1 MKISNLK
8 IGSRLG
14 LGFGVVVL
22 LLAAVAAIAI
32 TRINLIN
39 HATDRILD
47 KSFVKLAVTKQIQTE
62 VNLQSRYLR
71 DAVIGAADPAE
82 VGASLGKLDTS
93 LRNNE
98 ANFKKLEGMLFLA
111 KGRELFKTMSERRQ
125 VYTQRRDAT
134 IKMIK
139 AGQAQEAGKYLLK
152 DLPAAQ
158 GEFFEAIDVMAAFQ
172 EQLMREDGE
181 QARADGGFAVRMTLA
196 LSVTAL
202 IAAALIGIFITRSI
216 TVPVN
221 HAVALAQTV
230 AAGDLSSR
238 IEVQSKDE
246 IGSLMQALKEMNQSL
261 NNIVGE
267 VRVSTEEIAT
277 ATGEVAIGNMDLSS
291 RTEQQASALEETA
304 SSMEELTSTVKQ
316 NSDNARQANQL
327 AASAVE
333 VARQGG
339 VVVDQVVT
347 TMGQINDSAAKI
359 SDIIGV
365 IDGIAFQTNIL
376 ALNAAVEAA
385 RAGEQGR
392 GFAVVASEVRNLA
405 QRSAGAAKEIK
416 TLINDSVERV
426 EAGNKLVAKAG
437 TTMTEVVASIERV
450 TDIMGEIT
458 TASHEQEVGIEQINQ
473 AITEMDTVT
482 QQNAALVEEAA
493 AATGALEQQAAR
505 LAQVVSVF
513 KLDTGARNAPPV
525 VTPSSS
531 SPSRRSAPRLA
542 LAG

>member
-1 MKISNLK
+1 MKIANLK
-8 IGSRLG
+8 IGTRLG
-14 LGFGVVVL
+14 LGFGVVIVL
-22 LLAAVAAIAI
+22 LLLVAFIAVS
-32 TRINLIN
+32 RINLIN
-39 HATDRILD
+39 DATNEILNDRYA
-47 KSFVKLAVTKQIQTE
+47 KVTMAQDIQTE
-62 VNLQSRYLR
+62 VNLQARHLR
-71 DAVIGAADPAE
+71 NAIIGASDPAE
-82 VGASLGKLDTS
+82 VSASLAKLDES
-93 LRNNE
+93 VKQNS
-98 ANFKKLEGMLFLA
+98 AHLA
-111 KGRELFKTMSERRQ
+111 KLKSMLNTEKGKALFDTLSERRSA
-125 VYTQRRDAT
+125 YGSARDAT
-134 IKMIK
+134 VKLLLD
-139 AGQAQEAGKYLLK
+139 GQADVAGKYLLK
-152 DLPAAQ
+152 ELRAPQNA
-158 GEFFEAIDVMAAFQ
+158 FFEAIDAMADFQ
-172 EQLMREDGE
+172 ESLMNKSGR
-181 QARADGGFAVRMTLA
+181 QAEADGAFAVRTTLA
-196 LSVTAL
+196 LSAV
-202 IAAALIGIFITRSI
+202 AAVVAVLIGWLITRSI
-216 TVPVN
+216 TGPVN

-238 IEVQSKDE
+238 IEVDSKDE
-246 IGSLMQALKEMNQSL
+246 IGLLLQALKDMNQSL
-261 NNIVGE
+261 NNIVGQ
-267 VRVSTEEIAT
+267 VRVSTDEIAT
-277 ATGEVAIGNMDLSS
+277 ATGEVATGNMDLSS

-327 AASAVE
+327 AVSAAD

-339 VVVDQVVT
+339 AVVDEVVA
-347 TMGQINDSAAKI
+347 TMGQINESAARI

-392 GFAVVASEVRNLA
+392 GFAVVASEVRTLA

-437 TTMTEVVASIERV
+437 TTMTEVVASIQRV
-450 TDIMGEIT
+450 TGIMGEIT
-458 TASHEQEVGIEQINQ
+458 SASHEQEVGIEQINQ
-473 AITEMDTVT
+473 AVAEMDTVT

-493 AATGALEQQAAR
+493 AATGALEQQAAQ

-513 KLDTGARNAPPV
+513 KLDAGARMAA
-525 VTPSSS
+525 SASHS